1 MSKDTNLERL
11 KDMVPFYVNGSLP
24 DADRKLLEEALPH
37 MPELREEIAIE
48 RAVQDR
54 FRRGLATE
62 LQAATPPDAA
72 RMERLTAVPRPSGDN
87 TAAPERLAGALS
99 FLNPRNW
106 KPAVT
111 LALAAAAVGQL
122 AVISGQSGTIADQG
136 AQIARLEADNYAL
149 ASGQGA
155 CDGEASIMVELRD
168 DARWGEVAHLLAGE
182 RLLVTRSTA
191 QGILMLRTVSS
202 DPKDI
207 EALIARLS
215 ASSLIASV
223 SRAA

>member
-1 MSKDTNLERL
+1 MSKDTDLERL

-24 DADRKLLEEALPH
+24 EADRKLLDAALPH

-72 RMERLTAVPRPSGDN
+72 RMERLTAAPRPGTDDPA
-87 TAAPERLAGALS
+87 TPERLAGALS
-99 FLNPRNW
+99 FLNPSNW

-168 DARWGEVAHLLAGE
+168 GARWGEVAQLLAGE
-182 RLLVTRSTA
+182 RLLVARSTA

-207 EALIARLS
+207 DALIARLS
-215 ASSLIASV
+215 ASPLIASV